1 VYSHQ
6 ETGLKIT
13 YERDK
18 TFKRFCKN
26 NLINWEE
33 NINNG
38 ILELSK
44 NRNNWVSKWEDYM
57 NQHSLTLIQTR
68 SLYQC

>member
-1 VYSHQ
+1 VLAVSSEVLQVLIFLETYKIDNVYSHQ

-38 ILELSK
+38 IFRALK
-44 NRNNWVSKWEDYM
+44 K
-57 NQHSLTLIQTR
+57 QK
-68 SLYQC
+68 

>member
-1 VYSHQ
+1 VLAVSSEVLQVLIFLETYKIDNVYSHQ

-38 ILELSK
+38 IFRALK
-44 NRNNWVSKWEDYM
+44 K
-57 NQHSLTLIQTR
+57 QKQGF
-68 SLYQC
+68 

>member
-44 NRNNWVSKWEDYM
+44 QK
-57 NQHSLTLIQTR
+57 QLGF
-68 SLYQC
+68 